1 MIFVHTLHVT
11 LDSKIH
17 TLRYEGNVTFAQA
30 IFNLVAV
37 VRLILKVK
45 INYSLMILKGKF
57 TKMIEI

>member
-11 LDSKIH
+11 LGSKIH
-17 TLRYEGNVTFAQA
+17 TLRYEGYFQPCGY
-30 IFNLVAV
+30 LVAV